1 MQLGV
6 IDDEHVAV
14 SEAEER
20 ARKKQETVK
29 KKKRGDR
36 GNACKTLVRISL
48 IQTFATASFVSRRVR
63 W

>member
-29 KKKRGDR
+29 KKK
-36 GNACKTLVRISL
+36 KEEIEET
-48 IQTFATASFVSRRVR
+48 RVKL
-63 W
+63 

>member
-20 ARKKQETVK
+20 ARKKQETV